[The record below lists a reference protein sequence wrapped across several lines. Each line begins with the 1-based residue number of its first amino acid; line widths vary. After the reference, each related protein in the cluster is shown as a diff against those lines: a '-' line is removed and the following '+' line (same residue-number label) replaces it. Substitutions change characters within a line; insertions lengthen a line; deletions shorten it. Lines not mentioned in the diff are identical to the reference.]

1 MPTARDPAPI
11 TRAVLACLGVLVLA
25 ANALASPAGWLGDGD
40 KRTPWYDT
48 TSDQPGPTV
57 LIIGGVHGNEP
68 AGAEAADQI
77 RHWPITKGRLVV
89 IPRAAPTALD
99 AGTRRIPG
107 KPRAEGDL
115 NRNFPR
121 TGTDAD
127 ELLTVGPTAGA
138 LWAFVSELKPDWILD
153 LHEGFDFHA
162 RNTNS
167 VGSSVIH
174 PSARG
179 TGSYAKAML
188 DAVNAEVADEEKVF
202 QNLGRNG
209 PINGSLARATI
220 FHLGAKGAIL
230 ETTWRDQPMPL
241 RARQHRLMVHALLTE
256 LGMAASHPHTV
267 FPDHTDNHANNNL
280 AEGAAELTIRV
291 ALYHDSGSGDSGV
304 RNLERIVKGMPDAQ
318 LRIVNAADI
327 RSGALDRADVV
338 IFTGGRGG
346 AQGTA
351 IGDEGR
357 AAVQALVD
365 RGGGYLGICA
375 GAYLAT
381 CRLNQYLRL
390 INSYHIQPWQT
401 GTGQAT
407 VELTPEGREL
417 FGDLPPTSVRYAN
430 GPLLG
435 HEDGIAPGLDLPAFK
450 TFATFTVPVTKN
462 DQSQDHMIG
471 KPAIAATDY
480 GNGRV
485 LIISPH
491 PESNPELDWMLQRSI
506 RWTVRRHETLQPQP
520 QHKDQHEETEAVQ
533 AVSSR
538 KAAPRRHRRS
548 AIAIERASRS
558 LPSAP

>member
-1 MPTARDPAPI
+1 MHARHATPSFLSA
-11 TRAVLACLGVLVLA
+11 LFACLLIA
-25 ANALASPAGWLGDGD
+25 APALATPAGWLGEGD
-40 KRTPWYDT
+40 NRTPWYDIRA
-48 TSDQPGPTV
+48 DQPGPTV
-57 LIIGGVHGNEP
+57 LIVGGIHGNEP

-77 RHWPITKGRLVV
+77 RHWPIAKGRLVV
-89 IPRAAPTALD
+89 IPRAAPTALE
-99 AGTRRIPG
+99 ANTRRIPG

-121 TGTDAD
+121 TRTGTGTDSD
-127 ELLTVGPTAGA
+127 ELSTVGPTAEA
-138 LWAFVSELKPDWILD
+138 LWAFVTELQPDWILD
-153 LHEGFDFHA
+153 LHEGFDFNA
-162 RNTNS
+162 RNSNS

-179 TGSYAKAML
+179 TAPYAQAML
-188 DAVNAEVADEEKVF
+188 DAVNAEVTDEEKIF

-256 LGMAASHPHTV
+256 LGMATGHPHTV
-267 FPDHTDNHANNNL
+267 FPDHNHAANNN
-280 AEGAAELTIRV
+280 AEGEAQLPIRI
-291 ALYHDSGSGDSGV
+291 ALYHDSGAGDGGV
-304 RNLERIVKGMPDAQ
+304 RNLTRIVEAMPDAH

-327 RSGALDRADVV
+327 QGGALNRADAV

-351 IGDEGR
+351 LGDEGR
-357 AAVQALVD
+357 AAVRALVD
-365 RGGGYLGICA
+365 NGGGYLGICA

-381 CRLNQYLRL
+381 CRLDQYLR
-390 INSYHIQPWQT
+390 IMNSYHIQPWQT
-401 GTGQAT
+401 GTGQVT

-417 FGDLPPTSVRYAN
+417 FGDLPPTAMRYAN

-435 HEDGIAPGLDLPAFK
+435 HEEGRTPGLDLPEFRTLAIFK
-450 TFATFTVPVTKN
+450 VPVEKN
-462 DQSQDHMIG
+462 DNPQDHMIG
-471 KPAIAATDY
+471 MPAIATADY
-480 GNGRV
+480 GQGRV

-491 PESNPELDWMLQRSI
+491 PESNPDLDWMLQRSI
-506 RWTVRRHETLQPQP
+506 RWTVRRNETPQP
-520 QHKDQHEETEAVQ
+520 DHEDAEAVQ

-538 KAAPRRHRRS
+538 TASPRRR
-548 AIAIERASRS
+548 RASSAAHPARARRS
-558 LPSAP
+558 LPSAL

>member
-1 MPTARDPAPI
+1 MHPRNAANSLVCAI
-11 TRAVLACLGVLVLA
+11 IACLLLA
-25 ANALASPAGWLGDGD
+25 APALATPAGWIGQGDN
-40 KRTPWYDT
+40 RTPWYDIT
-48 TSDQPGPTV
+48 ADQPGPTV
-57 LIIGGVHGNEP
+57 LIVGGVHGNEP

-77 RHWPITKGRLVV
+77 RHWPIAKGRLVV
-89 IPRAAPTALD
+89 IPRAAPTALE
-99 AGTRRIPG
+99 ANTRRIPG

-121 TGTDAD
+121 TGSDND
-127 ELLTVGPTAGA
+127 ELTTVGPTAEA
-138 LWAFVSELKPDWILD
+138 LWAFVTELQPDWILD

-162 RNTNS
+162 RNSNS

-179 TGSYAKAML
+179 TAPYAQAML
-188 DAVNAEVADEEKVF
+188 DVVNAEVTDEEKIF

-209 PINGSLARATI
+209 PINGSVARATI

-241 RARQHRLMVHALLTE
+241 RARQHRLMVHALLDK
-256 LGMAASHPHTV
+256 LGMAVSHPHTV
-267 FPDHTDNHANNNL
+267 FPDHIHNHADNN
-280 AEGAAELTIRV
+280 AEGEVQRPIRV
-291 ALYHDSGSGDSGV
+291 ALYHDSGAGDGGV
-304 RNLERIVKGMPDAQ
+304 QNLTRIVAAMPDAH

-327 RSGALDRADVV
+327 RGGALDRADAV

-351 IGDEGR
+351 LGDEGR
-357 AAVQALVD
+357 AAVQSLVD

-390 INSYHIQPWQT
+390 VNSYHIQPWQT
-401 GTGQAT
+401 GTGLVT

-417 FGDLPPTSVRYAN
+417 FGDLAPIAMRYAN

-435 HEDGIAPGLDLPAFK
+435 HEQGRAPGLDLPEFR
-450 TFATFTVPVTKN
+450 TLATFIVPVEKN
-462 DQSQDHMIG
+462 DKPQDHMIG
-471 KPAIAATDY
+471 KPAIATADY

-491 PESNPELDWMLQRSI
+491 PESNPDLDWMLQRSI
-506 RWTVRRHETLQPQP
+506 RWTVRRNETPQP
-520 QHKDQHEETEAVQ
+520 EPVHEDAEAVQ

-538 KAAPRRHRRS
+538 TASPRRR
-548 AIAIERASRS
+548 RASSAARPARARRS
-558 LPSAP
+558 LPSMQ

>member
-1 MPTARDPAPI
+1 MRARQTTNSLLLCTLI
-11 TRAVLACLGVLVLA
+11 ACLALLTPA
-25 ANALASPAGWLGDGD
+25 ATATPAGWIGQGDN
-40 KRTPWYDT
+40 RTPWYDIT
-48 TSDQPGPTV
+48 ADRPGPTV
-57 LIIGGVHGNEP
+57 LIVGGVHGNEP

-77 RHWPITKGRLVV
+77 RHWPIAKGRLVV
-89 IPRAAPTALD
+89 IPRAAPNALQ
-99 AGTRRIPG
+99 AETRRMPG

-121 TGTDAD
+121 TGSDND
-127 ELLTVGPTAGA
+127 ELTTVGPTAEA
-138 LWAFVSELKPDWILD
+138 LWAFVTELKPDWILD

-162 RNTNS
+162 RNSNS

-174 PSARG
+174 PSDRG
-179 TGSYAKAML
+179 TAPYAKAML
-188 DAVNAEVADEEKVF
+188 DAVNAEVDDEEKIF

-241 RARQHRLMVHALLTE
+241 RVRQHRLMVHALLTE

-267 FPDHTDNHANNNL
+267 FPDFNHADNN
-280 AEGAAELTIRV
+280 AEGEAQRPIRV
-291 ALYHDSGSGDSGV
+291 ALYHDSGAGDSGV
-304 RNLERIVKGMPDAQ
+304 RNLSRIVEAMPDAK

-327 RSGALDRADVV
+327 RGGALLRADVV

-351 IGDEGR
+351 LGDEGR
-357 AAVQALVD
+357 AAVRSLVD
-365 RGGGYLGICA
+365 NGGGYLGICA

-381 CRLNQYLRL
+381 CRLDQYLR
-390 INSYHIQPWQT
+390 IMNSYHIQPWRT
-401 GTGQAT
+401 GSGQVT

-417 FGDLPPTSVRYAN
+417 FGDLPPTAMRYAN

-435 HEDGIAPGLDLPAFK
+435 HEEGRTPGPDLGLTLPEIR
-450 TFATFTVPVTKN
+450 TLATFKVPVEKN
-462 DQSQDHMIG
+462 DKPQDHMIG
-471 KPAIAATDY
+471 KPAIAAADY
-480 GNGRV
+480 GSGRV

-491 PESNPELDWMLQRSI
+491 PESNPDLDWMLQRSI
-506 RWTVRRHETLQPQP
+506 RWTVRRHEAPQP
-520 QHKDQHEETEAVQ
+520 EDRQDEAEAVQ

-538 KAAPRRHRRS
+538 KASPRRREVHTMR
-548 AIAIERASRS
+548 
-558 LPSAP
+558 